1 MVKKGRWQKGED
13 ELRIVIRADN
23 ACGSVAAV
31 ILPGINRYWRR
42 CFGIANEGGNTA
54 WPSLDDI
61 FGGQG
66 TAFFEFILCRF
77 WLKSDDEEAF
87 SCEVGKN

>member
-13 ELRIVIRADN
+13 ELRIVIRAVN

-54 WPSLDDI
+54 
-61 FGGQG
+61 
-66 TAFFEFILCRF
+66 FFEFSLCRF

>member
-1 MVKKGRWQKGED
+1 MR
-13 ELRIVIRADN
+13 LTPADRLQPLS
-23 ACGSVAAV
+23 CQVSTGT
-31 ILPGINRYWRR
+31 
-42 CFGIANEGGNTA
+42 GGDVSALQTRVVTRHG
-54 WPSLDDI
+54 PSLDDI

-66 TAFFEFILCRF
+66 TAFFEFSLCRF